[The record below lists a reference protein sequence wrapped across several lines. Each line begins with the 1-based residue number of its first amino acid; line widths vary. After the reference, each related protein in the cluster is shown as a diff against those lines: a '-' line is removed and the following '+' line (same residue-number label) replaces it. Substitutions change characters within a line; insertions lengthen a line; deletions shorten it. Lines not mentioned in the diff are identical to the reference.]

1 MPNHM
6 KIEHSENYDYYRDL
20 LWCAVPLA
28 GMAWYYYGPRPVL
41 LLLAGL
47 LTAYL
52 CDCALAPLHGAGYHP
67 HEPSSECFAALIVL
81 MMPATVPYAVVV
93 AAVIAAVLV
102 KEAFGGEGHYPFHPA
117 AVGMA
122 VAGISWPG
130 SVYSYPTPGSWLPVF
145 GSITDVTMNEGMNAT
160 LRDGGLPSASTMNL
174 LTGNVPGG
182 LGTSAILVIVA
193 CGLFLLVRGHVK
205 TTVLVPFLIF
215 CIGLPW
221 LLPQLNE
228 LPVFSWPWE
237 FIRQRIYLEKY
248 VILSGTVLFGGLFLI
263 CEPVTMPN
271 RTSSRI
277 LYGAALGIATHA
289 FCVFSPYESAVCF
302 ALLIVGAIPEW
313 LDLVSHRTERIRF
326 MRKEERRLAQFTKPE

>member
-93 AAVIAAVLV
+93 AAVIVAVLV

-289 FCVFSPYESAVCF
+289 FRVFSPYESAVCF
-302 ALLIVGAIPEW
+302 ALLIVSAIPEW

>member
-1 MPNHM
+1 MANRM
-6 KIEHSENYDYYRDL
+6 KIERSENYDYYRDL
-20 LWCAVPLA
+20 LWCSVPLI

-41 LLLAGL
+41 LLLTGL

-52 CDCALAPLHGAGYHP
+52 CDCALAPLHGAGYHS

-122 VAGISWPG
+122 VAGISWPDA
-130 SVYSYPTPGSWLPVF
+130 VYQYPAPGVWLPVW
-145 GSITDVTMNEGMNAT
+145 GVSDADLVEGMNAT

-174 LTGNVPGG
+174 LTGNVSGG
-182 LGTSAILVIVA
+182 LGTTAALVVIA
-193 CGLFLLVRGHVK
+193 CGLFLLVRRRIRLS
-205 TTVLVPFLIF
+205 VLIPFLIF

-228 LPVFSWPWE
+228 LPVVSWPWE
-237 FIRQRIYLEKY
+237 YVRQRIYLEKY
-248 VILSGTVLFGGLFLI
+248 IILSGTMLFGGLFLI

-277 LYGAALGIATHA
+277 VYGAALGIATYA
-289 FCVFSPYESAVCF
+289 FRVFSPYESAACL

-313 LDLVSHRTERIRF
+313 LDLISHRTERIRF
-326 MRKEERRLAQFTKPE
+326 MRKEEQRLAQFTKPE

>member
-122 VAGISWPG
+122 GAGISWPG

-289 FCVFSPYESAVCF
+289 FRVFSPYESAVCF
-302 ALLIVGAIPEW
+302 ALLIVSAIPEW